1 MEQLIHLKETH
12 STNTYL
18 RDYLRKERLPEGSV
32 VWADFQTAGRGQIG
46 HTWESEAG
54 TNLTFSVVLYP
65 TCLPA
70 NRQFLIS
77 QIASLSVKQT
87 LDAYTEG
94 ITVKWPNDVYWH
106 DRKICGMLIEH
117 EVMGTS
123 LDTSI
128 LGIGLNVN
136 QTEFRSDAPN
146 PVSLYQITG
155 KKQPLD
161 ALLDEFIRHLYA
173 NYLLLLQEREAEITS
188 LYRQSLYRGQ
198 GFYPYEDDK
207 GRFEAEIADIE
218 PTGHLL
224 LRLRNGEV
232 RRYAFKE
239 VRYDLNGQYL

>member
-54 TNLTFSVVLYP
+54 KNLTFSVVLYP

-106 DRKICGMLIEH
+106 DRKICGH
-117 EVMGTS
+117 WP
-123 LDTSI
+123 
-128 LGIGLNVN
+128 
-136 QTEFRSDAPN
+136 QCKPN
-146 PVSLYQITG
+146 RVP
-155 KKQPLD
+155 K
-161 ALLDEFIRHLYA
+161 
-173 NYLLLLQEREAEITS
+173 
-188 LYRQSLYRGQ
+188 
-198 GFYPYEDDK
+198 
-207 GRFEAEIADIE
+207 
-218 PTGHLL
+218 
-224 LRLRNGEV
+224 
-232 RRYAFKE
+232 
-239 VRYDLNGQYL
+239 